1 MVIARNPLQRS
12 LIIVTTLL
20 LAALLAGCGGYSSI
34 HKPSDELLGTP
45 QNGEE
50 QAGQAPQQQPQEPQN
65 LDDAGVRVVKV
76 AEEFIGTPYHSG
88 GTTTDGVDCSGL
100 TFTVYRRI
108 GVRLPRTSDEQAR
121 AGSHIDRDHLRAGD
135 LVFFGRGSNVTH
147 VGIYAEGGEFIH
159 ASTRA
164 RSVRYDRLDNKY
176 FSNRYIGARRV
187 L

>member
-1 MVIARNPLQRS
+1 
-12 LIIVTTLL
+12 
-20 LAALLAGCGGYSSI
+20 
-34 HKPSDELLGTP
+34 
-45 QNGEE
+45 
-50 QAGQAPQQQPQEPQN
+50 
-65 LDDAGVRVVKV
+65 VRVVKV

-108 GVRLPRTSDEQAR
+108 GVSLPRTSDQQAR

-135 LVFFGRGSNVTH
+135 LVFFGSGSNVTH

>member
-1 MVIARNPLQRS
+1 M
-12 LIIVTTLL
+12 TLL

-45 QNGEE
+45 ENGEE
-50 QAGQAPQQQPQEPQN
+50 QAEQAPQLQPQPPQ
-65 LDDAGVRVVKV
+65 DGDAAGVRVVKV

-108 GVRLPRTSDEQAR
+108 GVSLPRTSDQQAR

-147 VGIYAEGGEFIH
+147 VGIYAEDGEFIH

-176 FSNRYIGARRV
+176 FSNRYLGARRV

>member
-1 MVIARNPLQRS
+1 MAIARNPLRQ
-12 LIIVTTLL
+12 LLLIVTTLA

-34 HKPSDELLGTP
+34 DQPSVEP
-45 QNGEE
+45 
-50 QAGQAPQQQPQEPQN
+50 GQHQDPENTGKQ
-65 LDDAGVRVVKV
+65 VVKV
-76 AEEFIGTPYHSG
+76 AEEFIGAPYRSG

-121 AGSHIDRDHLRAGD
+121 AGNHIDRDELRAGD
-135 LVFFGRGSNVTH
+135 LVFFGKGSNVTH
-147 VGIYAEGGEFIH
+147 VGIYSEDGEFIH

-164 RSVRYDRLDNKY
+164 RSVRYDSLDTKY
-176 FSNRYIGARRV
+176 FRSRYIGARRV

>member
-1 MVIARNPLQRS
+1 MAIDRNPLRRP
-12 LIIVTTLL
+12 LIIVAMLV

-34 HKPSDELLGTP
+34 DHPS
-45 QNGEE
+45 GE
-50 QAGQAPQQQPQEPQN
+50 PQEHP
-65 LDDAGVRVVKV
+65 DGEDAGKQAVKV
-76 AEEFIGTPYHSG
+76 AEQYIGTPYRSG
-88 GTTTDGVDCSGL
+88 GTTSDGVDCSGL
-100 TFTVYRRI
+100 TFTVYRSMGI
-108 GVRLPRTSDEQAR
+108 RLPRTSDEQAR
-121 AGSHIDRDHLRAGD
+121 AGSHIDRGDLRAGD

-147 VGIYAEGGEFIH
+147 VGIYAEDGEFIH